1 MRPSPTA
8 PARSRSTPRLRVEP
22 LALEQSSSG
31 DQPNAGAQAKAG
43 FGLVKATGTIGGL
56 TLVSRVAGFAREM
69 LMSRVMGASWQAD
82 AFFVAFRLPN
92 TFRRLF
98 GEGAFSAGFV
108 PLYSQRLHGPE
119 GDAGARDFSEQV
131 LAVFLPTLVLFTLGF
146 EIIMPLFVA
155 AISGYTGDKLNLA
168 TDLTRITFPY
178 LVLISL
184 VSLFSGILNS
194 LARFTAAAFAPALL
208 NLAMLTALIFV
219 RNGGQVTATA
229 LAIAVTLGGFL
240 QIALL
245 VAAAKNAGIML
256 KWRRPRMTPGVRQ
269 FVRVV
274 VPATLGAGVY
284 QISAFIDTFFLT
296 RIGTGAMSYFNYA
309 DRLNQLPL
317 GVIGAA
323 LGTAILPQVSRHVG
337 AGDHVEA
344 AKVQGQA
351 AELAMLLCLP
361 AALALA
367 VSAGP
372 LVAALFEGGHFN
384 ATDAATTAT
393 TLAIIVLGLPAYVLV
408 KVLTPGFYA
417 RQDTATPVKI
427 AGVVLTVNLLLNF
440 LLIPPFGIAGLASA
454 IAICSWLNCVILYTI
469 LHRRGHFRIERWL
482 ASRIARQGVAATA
495 MVAALFAIK
504 FVLAAWF
511 EGDVAHRMAG
521 VVALVG
527 GGLAVYFPLVL
538 LLGGTDTSEL
548 KALLRRRRA
557 RKAESDAG

>member
-1 MRPSPTA
+1 M
-8 PARSRSTPRLRVEP
+8 
-22 LALEQSSSG
+22 
-31 DQPNAGAQAKAG
+31 N
-43 FGLVKATGTIGGL
+43 LVKATGTIGGL
-56 TLVSRVAGFAREM
+56 TLVSRIAGFAREM

-108 PLYSQRLHGPE
+108 PLYAQRLHGE
-119 GDAGARDFSEQV
+119 NGASEAKNFSEEV
-131 LAVFLPTLVLFTLGF
+131 LAVFVPALVLFTVVF
-146 EIIMPLFVA
+146 EIIMGPFVFL
-155 AISGYTGDKLNLA
+155 ISGYAGEKLSLA
-168 TDLTRITFPY
+168 TLLTSITFPY
-178 LVLISL
+178 LILISL

-208 NLAMLTALIFV
+208 NLAMLSALIFV
-219 RNGGQVTATA
+219 PVGGRTSAIA
-229 LAIAVTLGGFL
+229 LAIAVTIGGVLQLG
-240 QIALL
+240 LL
-245 VAAAKNAGIML
+245 IFACKRAGIVL
-256 KWRRPRMTPGVRQ
+256 KLRRPRMTPGVRQ

-274 VPATLGAGVY
+274 IPATLGAGVY
-284 QISAFIDTFFLT
+284 QISAFIDTFFLA
-296 RIGTGAMSYFNYA
+296 RIGTGSLSYFNYA

-337 AGDHVEA
+337 ANEHDKA

-372 LVAALFEGGHFN
+372 LASALFQGGRFT
-384 ATDAATTAT
+384 AEDARLTA
-393 TLAIIVLGLPAYVLV
+393 LCLSLIVLGLPAYVLV

-427 AGVVLTVNLLLNF
+427 ACIVLIATVVLNF
-440 LLIPPFGIAGLASA
+440 ALIPPFGIAGLASA
-454 IAICSWLNCVILYTI
+454 IAICSWLNCLMLYVV

-482 ASRIARQGVAATA
+482 ASRIARQLLEGVLMA
-495 MVAALFAIK
+495 AALYAIK
-504 FVLAAWF
+504 LAIPDWF
-511 EGDVAHRMAG
+511 SGSAGHRLVG
-521 VVALVG
+521 VIALVG
-527 GGLAVYFPLVL
+527 GGMAVYFPAVW
-538 LLGGTDTSEL
+538 LLGGTDKEEVL
-548 KALLRRRRA
+548 ALIRRRRPYT
-557 RKAESDAG
+557 DVG

>member
-1 MRPSPTA
+1 MNLIKS
-8 PARSRSTPRLRVEP
+8 
-22 LALEQSSSG
+22 
-31 DQPNAGAQAKAG
+31 
-43 FGLVKATGTIGGL
+43 TGTIGGL

-108 PLYSQRLHGPE
+108 PLYAQRLHGE
-119 GDAGARDFSEQV
+119 GGNEEAKNFSEEV
-131 LAVFLPTLVLFTLGF
+131 LAVFVPTLILFTLIF
-146 EIIMPLFVA
+146 EIIMGPFVFL
-155 AISGYTGDKLNLA
+155 ISGYHNEKLALA
-168 TDLTRITFPY
+168 TFLTRITFPY

-208 NLAMLTALIFV
+208 NLAMLAALIV
-219 RNGGQVTATA
+219 VPVGGTTTAVA
-229 LAIAVTLGGFL
+229 LAIGVTIGGVLQLG
-240 QIALL
+240 LL
-245 VAAAKNAGIML
+245 LAACKRAGIVL
-256 KWRRPRMTPGVRQ
+256 KLRRPRLTPGVRQ

-274 VPATLGAGVY
+274 IPATLGAGVY

-337 AGDHVEA
+337 ANEPGKA
-344 AKVQGQA
+344 ARVQGQA

-367 VSAGP
+367 VSAFP
-372 LVAALFEGGHFN
+372 LVSALFQGGKF
-384 ATDAATTAT
+384 TTEDARLTAM
-393 TLAIIVLGLPAYVLV
+393 TLSIIVLGLPAYVLV

-417 RQDTATPVKI
+417 RQDTATPVKV
-427 AGVVLTVNLLLNF
+427 AVFVLFATVVLNF

-454 IAICSWLNCVILYTI
+454 IAICSWLNCVILYVI
-469 LHRRGHFRIERWL
+469 LHRRGHFRIEGWL
-482 ASRIARQGVAATA
+482 ASRIARQLIAAVA
-495 MVAALFAIK
+495 MGAALFAIRT
-504 FVLAAWF
+504 VLSGWF
-511 EGDVAHRMAG
+511 EGSVGHRLAG
-521 VVALVG
+521 VIAIVG
-527 GGLAVYFPLVL
+527 GGMAVYFPLVWI
-538 LLGGTDTSEL
+538 LGGTDREEL
-548 KALLRRRRA
+548 KSLVKRRRPYT
-557 RKAESDAG
+557 DAG